1 MAGTAEQHNNAQ
13 DNPNRPNGI
22 GMLTHKTGVKDIAS
36 MDQFYD
42 YIMQRISLA
51 VRSLT
56 TF

>member
-13 DNPNRPNGI
+13 DNPNNGM